1 MSDQRIT
8 FYDELLNDL
17 FTSKLVS
24 NEEKSLFEVNSKD
37 EDIAI
42 IASNDFSFYKFDL
55 PSTSQRNLKKV
66 IPFMLSEEILGEIED
81 YFWIQDNKSEIVGII
96 EHQKIQEIKEKLN
109 PKVNKLIPIQALAS
123 SIENLLVVLDDK
135 AFISFRGNWFTRT
148 VESIFSYF
156 IMSKIY

>member
-24 NEEKSLFEVNSKD
+24 NEEKSFFEVNSKD

-81 YFWIQDNKSEIVGII
+81 YFWIQDNK
-96 EHQKIQEIKEKLN
+96 
-109 PKVNKLIPIQALAS
+109 
-123 SIENLLVVLDDK
+123 
-135 AFISFRGNWFTRT
+135 
-148 VESIFSYF
+148 
-156 IMSKIY
+156 